1 MFETVLTG
9 AYDNSV
15 FVNFVQE
22 FLNDME
28 LIAPTAYKK
37 VFNNF
42 SYYVD
47 GYYHIG
53 NYTGNDGNKIAVF
66 SVALRK
72 GDSVER
78 ARTMQRNFVKPLLEN
93 SMCAGA
99 LVAFYTLEEPEK
111 WRLSFI
117 RLDYEFSK
125 GKVTGKLTPARRYSY
140 LVGKGEPC
148 NTAKQRLFP
157 IFNDDN
163 NNPSIDDLE
172 EAFSVEKVTN
182 EFFQQYCEKYHQLRE
197 FLEANDDFMQEAQY
211 RNFTSEQFAK
221 KLLGQ
226 IVFLYFI
233 QKKGWLG
240 VDAIP
245 AIMTEKEY
253 KNAFFARGQK
263 SRDIV
268 GSVYALQQD
277 GTYKIVFDK
286 LKQLSDEDE
295 EFLAGI
301 VKGKPWGTGPKD
313 FMRKIFEGCVSAGKN
328 YFDDYLEPL
337 FYTGLN
343 KNRGENGFYPALH
356 RRIPF
361 LNGGLFEQLDNYEW
375 ENNNFNIPNSIFSN
389 KDEKGR
395 NADGILDIFDRYNFT
410 MNEDEPMEREVA
422 IDPEMLGKVFENL
435 LDVKDRKSKGAFYT
449 PREIVHYMC
458 QETIINHLVNK
469 TGISGAAIRNF
480 ILYGEY
486 LRDEDTIKTLKVT
499 DDNGKQHY
507 EFDKNRDLLISEEIF
522 SFKNGVNR
530 LKELDELL
538 ANVKVADLA
547 VGSGAF
553 PLGMLNEIVKARQV
567 LTEYLAIEMNGFQK
581 KSFYA
586 YERKPYDLKVNT
598 IRNCIFACDIEP
610 SAVDIAKLRLW
621 LSIVIDDEI
630 TEEAGNGD
638 FDAHSKP
645 RQLPNLECNIICGN
659 SLIDEFKGNKLIT
672 ESVLLNNVSENSQQ
686 SVFQQGVDGMIS
698 KLIELQDKLFFTKEH
713 NDKEELKADI
723 QHIYDDIILEQLQGN
738 NELIDAYYKI
748 KSESSKP
755 FILWQLYFPK
765 VFKENGGFDIIIGN
779 PPYIKV
785 QNLSHEIIDVLKENY
800 ETAWKR
806 IDMSTLF
813 IELGYKLINV
823 DGTVNFISS
832 NQFLTTE
839 YGRKMREFFIQ
850 KKAVSQIV
858 DFGDLKVFENA
869 MTYVSIFFIAKRK
882 KNQFAYSKIENLP
895 FIVPTQ
901 FDTIALDSLS
911 GDVWSLGRN
920 EIGKVL
926 EKIVH
931 NASYMLSSVAK
942 PSYGIVTGKDDVL
955 MFDIDEIVDIEDEL
969 MLPVIRAQGCDR
981 YSDAFPSKKV
991 LYPYEIRDGNTSL
1004 IDLKDIEVR
1013 YPKLYRYIDENSVS
1027 LKGRKDSRNFFG
1039 DKVGW
1044 YGLVRFGQLEIFMK
1058 SKIVTPGEVK
1068 HNKFCIDN
1076 TKSGFTGARVFAITI
1091 ENESVDIKYLLA
1103 LLNSKVVEFFM
1114 HHTASLKS
1122 GGYYSYSTTA
1132 LEKIPIIIDSNQD
1145 EYIELVNVIMEK
1157 RRNLQD
1163 AVEVEERL
1171 EQKVFCLYGLN
1182 DEEIDIIRKDL
1193 ED

>member
-1 MFETVLTG
+1 MSRKSEIFESVLTS
-9 AYDNSV
+9 AYNNND
-15 FVNFVQE
+15 FVRFVQE
-22 FLNDME
+22 LLNHVE
-28 LIAPTAYKK
+28 LVAPNTTQF
-37 VFNNF
+37 VSNNF
-42 SYYVD
+42 YSYIA

-53 NYTGNDGNKIAVF
+53 NYMGNDGNKIAIF
-66 SVALRK
+66 SVALRS

-78 ARTMQRNFVKPLLEN
+78 ARTMQRNFVKTLLEKG
-93 SMCAGA
+93 MCAGA
-99 LVAFYTLEEPEK
+99 LVAFYTPEEPEK

-125 GKVTGKLTPARRYSY
+125 GKVTEKLTPARRYSY

-157 IFNDDN
+157 IFRDDDN
-163 NNPSIDDLE
+163 NPDIDELE

-182 EFFQQYCEKYHQLRE
+182 EFFQQYCEKYHELRE
-197 FLEANDDFMQEAQY
+197 YLEANTEFMQEAEI
-211 RNFTSEQFAK
+211 RHFTSEQFAK

-245 AIMTEKEY
+245 VVMTEKDY

-268 GSVYALQQD
+268 GSVYAQQQD
-277 GTYKIVFDK
+277 GTYRIVFDK

-313 FMRKIFEGCVSAGKN
+313 FMRKIFEGCKSAGKN

-343 KNRGENGFYPALH
+343 VNRGENGFFPPLH

-375 ENNNFNIPNSIFSN
+375 ENNNFNIPNDIFSN
-389 KDEKGR
+389 AEEKGR
-395 NADGILDIFDRYNFT
+395 DADGILDIFDRYNFT

-458 QETIINHLVNK
+458 QETLINHLVSK
-469 TGISGAAIRNF
+469 TGITEDAIRDF

-499 DDNGKQHY
+499 DASGKTHY
-507 EFDKNRDLLISEEIF
+507 VIDKEKEMLISEEIF
-522 SFKNGVNR
+522 SFKKGVNR
-530 LKELDELL
+530 LKELDDLL

-598 IRNCIFACDIEP
+598 IKNCIFACDIEP

-630 TEEAGNGD
+630 TDNAGNGD

-645 RQLPNLECNIICGN
+645 RQLPNLDCNIICGN

-672 ESVLLNNVSENSQQ
+672 ESVLLNNVSVNSQQ
-686 SVFQQGVDGMIS
+686 TMFQSGVDVMLK

-713 NDKEELKADI
+713 NDKEEIKAEI
-723 QHIYDDIILEQLQGN
+723 QHIYDEIILEQLQGN
-738 NELIDAYYKI
+738 PELVDAYY
-748 KSESSKP
+748 ETLDEASKP

-765 VFKENGGFDIIIGN
+765 VFRGNGGFDAVIGN
-779 PPYIKV
+779 PPY
-785 QNLSHEIIDVLKENY
+785 
-800 ETAWKR
+800 
-806 IDMSTLF
+806 
-813 IELGYKLINV
+813 G
-823 DGTVNFISS
+823 
-832 NQFLTTE
+832 
-839 YGRKMREFFIQ
+839 
-850 KKAVSQIV
+850 
-858 DFGDLKVFENA
+858 
-869 MTYVSIFFIAKRK
+869 
-882 KNQFAYSKIENLP
+882 
-895 FIVPTQ
+895 
-901 FDTIALDSLS
+901 
-911 GDVWSLGRN
+911 
-920 EIGKVL
+920 
-926 EKIVH
+926 
-931 NASYMLSSVAK
+931 
-942 PSYGIVTGKDDVL
+942 
-955 MFDIDEIVDIEDEL
+955 
-969 MLPVIRAQGCDR
+969 
-981 YSDAFPSKKV
+981 
-991 LYPYEIRDGNTSL
+991 
-1004 IDLKDIEVR
+1004 
-1013 YPKLYRYIDENSVS
+1013 
-1027 LKGRKDSRNFFG
+1027 
-1039 DKVGW
+1039 
-1044 YGLVRFGQLEIFMK
+1044 
-1058 SKIVTPGEVK
+1058 
-1068 HNKFCIDN
+1068 
-1076 TKSGFTGARVFAITI
+1076 
-1091 ENESVDIKYLLA
+1091 
-1103 LLNSKVVEFFM
+1103 LLNKTVPPVPC
-1114 HHTASLKS
+1114 HW
-1122 GGYYSYSTTA
+1122 
-1132 LEKIPIIIDSNQD
+1132 
-1145 EYIELVNVIMEK
+1145 
-1157 RRNLQD
+1157 LQ
-1163 AVEVEERL
+1163 E
-1171 EQKVFCLYGLN
+1171 
-1182 DEEIDIIRKDL
+1182 
-1193 ED
+1193 

>member
-53 NYTGNDGNKIAVF
+53 NYMGNDGNKIAVF

-163 NNPSIDDLE
+163 NNPSIDELE

-245 AIMTEKEY
+245 VALTEKEY

-277 GTYKIVFDK
+277 GTYKIVFDQ

-313 FMRKIFEGCVSAGKN
+313 FMRKIFEGCVAAGKN

-458 QETIINHLVNK
+458 QETLINHLVSK
-469 TGISGAAIRNF
+469 TGISESAIRDF

-507 EFDKNRDLLISEEIF
+507 EFDKNKELLISEEIL
-522 SFKNGVNR
+522 SFKNDVNR
-530 LKELDELL
+530 LKGLDELL

-598 IRNCIFACDIEP
+598 IKNCIFACDIEP

-630 TEEAGNGD
+630 TEDAGNGD

-686 SVFQQGVDGMIS
+686 TVFQQGVDGMIS

-713 NDKEELKADI
+713 NDKEEIKAQI
-723 QHIYDDIILEQLQGN
+723 QKIYDDIILEQIGGN
-738 NELIDAYYKI
+738 YELRDAYFE
-748 KSESSKP
+748 SLPESSKP
-755 FILWQLYFPK
+755 FVLWQLYFPK
-765 VFKENGGFDIIIGN
+765 VFRENGGFDAVIGN
-779 PPYIKV
+779 PPYGLLNKK
-785 QNLSHEIIDVLKENY
+785 QNQNTSIMADEYELKYYKTNFVYKPAKGGMINIFRLFICKSFDLLRRDGHLSLIFPMAFMCDLSASSLRKYVLEENLIDYLEAFPERDNENKRVFSSAKMSVCILGASKTKTKENIKFPVRISDDRFVDINSPKTWMSKDDIKLIDASSLTIPLMTPTEY
-800 ETAWKR
+800 EVLLKVCKDSQRMMEFSKCYTGEIDLSLNKKYIHLENTYTKMLRGAQVQKFYLTDDISQGDILYLDAVLYLQENDTPRSKHHSEKR
-806 IDMSTLF
+806 IVMQGIT
-813 IELGYKLINV
+813 G
-823 DGTVNFISS
+823 VNEKYR
-832 NQFLTTE
+832 L
-839 YGRKMREFFIQ
+839 KMTIADEGMFC
-850 KKAVSQIV
+850 ANSVNYLMC
-858 DFGDLKVFENA
+858 GE
-869 MTYVSIFFIAKRK
+869 MTYYF
-882 KNQFAYSKIENLP
+882 
-895 FIVPTQ
+895 
-901 FDTIALDSLS
+901 
-911 GDVWSLGRN
+911 LG
-920 EIGKVL
+920 
-926 EKIVH
+926 
-931 NASYMLSSVAK
+931 
-942 PSYGIVTGKDDVL
+942 
-955 MFDIDEIVDIEDEL
+955 
-969 MLPVIRAQGCDR
+969 
-981 YSDAFPSKKV
+981 
-991 LYPYEIRDGNTSL
+991 
-1004 IDLKDIEVR
+1004 
-1013 YPKLYRYIDENSVS
+1013 
-1027 LKGRKDSRNFFG
+1027 
-1039 DKVGW
+1039 
-1044 YGLVRFGQLEIFMK
+1044 
-1058 SKIVTPGEVK
+1058 
-1068 HNKFCIDN
+1068 
-1076 TKSGFTGARVFAITI
+1076 
-1091 ENESVDIKYLLA
+1091 
-1103 LLNSKVVEFFM
+1103 LLNSHLLNWFFAKLS
-1114 HHTASLKS
+1114 TNSNVN
-1122 GGYYSYSTTA
+1122 GY
-1132 LEKIPIIIDSNQD
+1132 EVDNIPIKIADCVLQKEVQSVVQSLLKEPDNQQMLQ
-1145 EYIELVNVIMEK
+1145 EL
-1157 RRNLQD
+1157 D
-1163 AVEVEERL
+1163 AMVYKIYSLTED
-1171 EQKVFCLYGLN
+1171 EQKIVEQRY
-1182 DEEIDIIRKDL
+1182 
-1193 ED
+1193 